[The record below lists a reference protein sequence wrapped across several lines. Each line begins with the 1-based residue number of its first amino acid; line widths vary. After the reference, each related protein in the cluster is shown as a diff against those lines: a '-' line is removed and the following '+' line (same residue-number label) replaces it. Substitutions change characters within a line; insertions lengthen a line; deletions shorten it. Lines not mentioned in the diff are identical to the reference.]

1 MSAPSTIA
9 AALASLLDTAPS
21 WLPQV
26 DHWEIAEDTDT
37 WVLSGQLAGD
47 LREAEAF
54 RLLAPMMERAK
65 TAHSDDG
72 RLVKV
77 PFEWDGVPGQVWYLR
92 PVERYVV
99 PERCATCPTLLAGAG
114 NQFVRL
120 GGRGA
125 PVICVPC
132 RDRMHETW
140 VREAAVRELGAL
152 PMPAGPE
159 PQQPRTVLDRAR
171 AVLGARLSKDDLRLT
186 LGSVIDYAT
195 ELKRQRNVFRDQRNN
210 VVATNE
216 QLLAKVE
223 ESGQARLRAEND
235 ARTLTR
241 QVAELEKANEGLDDL
256 RAKFEAQMSRAE
268 TLDRLLREAQ
278 ARVAEL
284 EAAPAFLYRAEHPD
298 SGVVLGTYSNRE
310 AAVAH
315 CEAIARR
322 EGATGLV
329 SWVPDDGDA
338 LSPEELTFFDVE
350 YCDGDDV
357 PVQTCTGYVVTPLKV
372 AAEYDAEADE

>member
-132 RDRMHETW
+132 RDRMHEAW

-171 AVLGARLSKDDLRLT
+171 AVLGARLPKDDLRLA

-241 QVAELEKANEGLDDL
+241 QVAELEAAPRTVYRAAHDSIPMGLYTTAAEARKHCETEL
-256 RAKFEAQMSRAE
+256 RREWPNSL
-268 TLDRLLREAQ
+268 LDWIEDEEDA
-278 ARVAEL
+278 VAEL
-284 EAAPAFLYRAEHPD
+284 VAE
-298 SGVVLGTYSNRE
+298 N
-310 AAVAH
+310 A
-315 CEAIARR
+315 
-322 EGATGLV
+322 
-329 SWVPDDGDA
+329 DGET
-338 LSPEELTFFDVE
+338 P
-350 YCDGDDV
+350 
-357 PVQTCTGYVVTPLKV
+357 TGYVVEALEV
-372 AAEYDAEADE
+372 AARYDAEADE